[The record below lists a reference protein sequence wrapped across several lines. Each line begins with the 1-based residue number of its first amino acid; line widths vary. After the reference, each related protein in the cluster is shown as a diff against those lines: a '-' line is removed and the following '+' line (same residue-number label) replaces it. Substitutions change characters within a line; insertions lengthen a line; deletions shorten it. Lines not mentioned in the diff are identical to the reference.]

1 MVVVVV
7 GARRGRVKSSPI
19 LEDEAKDAQIRL
31 AVPEPVA
38 ICRVVDPSVER
49 SVAMMMERE
58 KVPYESCERD
68 GMIELTGSQPRLR
81 ISSRNVQP
89 NFDSV
94 SYDGTKFVPPQ
105 RPKPAAAWPTNLAMD
120 LQWTDDACVL
130 TSHIQVHDLVATLA
144 TSICYR
150 ISYVVLTSMYFEV
163 ILEREGNGMEETVM
177 TPRN

>member
-1 MVVVVV
+1 
-7 GARRGRVKSSPI
+7 
-19 LEDEAKDAQIRL
+19 
-31 AVPEPVA
+31 
-38 ICRVVDPSVER
+38 
-49 SVAMMMERE
+49 
-58 KVPYESCERD
+58 
-68 GMIELTGSQPRLR
+68 
-81 ISSRNVQP
+81 
-89 NFDSV
+89 
-94 SYDGTKFVPPQ
+94 
-105 RPKPAAAWPTNLAMD
+105 MD